1 MGSPPISNPSLE
13 IWKCLCFEF
22 LWCCLGG
29 YWKFLHHNKWS
40 QYIFSSLVFQTLLRS
55 CLRFFCLGGY
65 TCNCSEEHLM
75 KMQVHKKPFQKR
87 FQCIVH
93 LFRWRNG
100 LKNVNTYYWLIWEEK
115 NSWIDDACENFSLC
129 KQIHLVLFRYF
140 AVKLRLGGPEGKFA
154 KMYFNLQKDDDL
166 AFSENHL
173 AVANVLKCSQL
184 LVFT

>member
-1 MGSPPISNPSLE
+1 MKPVHFFLFGISGTFTKFFLSE
-13 IWKCLCFEF
+13 CLS
-22 LWCCLGG
+22 WWICLHLFWGTSHENASSQ
-29 YWKFLHHNKWS
+29 KAFSETISVHCAFVPLTKWS
-40 QYIFSSLVFQTLLRS
+40 QKCKHLLLVNLR
-55 CLRFFCLGGY
+55 R
-65 TCNCSEEHLM
+65 
-75 KMQVHKKPFQKR
+75 
-87 FQCIVH
+87 
-93 LFRWRNG
+93 
-100 LKNVNTYYWLIWEEK
+100 K